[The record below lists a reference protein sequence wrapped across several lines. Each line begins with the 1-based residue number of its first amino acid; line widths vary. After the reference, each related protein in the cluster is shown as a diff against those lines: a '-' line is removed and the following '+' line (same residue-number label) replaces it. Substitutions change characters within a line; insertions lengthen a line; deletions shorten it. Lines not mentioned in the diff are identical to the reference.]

1 MKKAH
6 ELHELTRISK
16 EKMHGCM
23 PLVLCRGLIYQA
35 QPQAI
40 HFSGLMNQT
49 PTGHEEPAQG
59 VKIVRVCPCSSVAKN
74 CIFSR

>member
-1 MKKAH
+1 
-6 ELHELTRISK
+6 
-16 EKMHGCM
+16 M